1 MRLVPGFINSIYCA
15 SIAQLWWRR
24 MDPLLPL
31 QLPYIGSSCKVLRC
45 SHRLHPRG
53 ASQRQGT
60 TPVSLPPYIVPSVSA
75 GKSLSLRVPHRTTL
89 PPFAALLV
97 AVSEN
102 QLASLLRACAAK
114 VISVRVRWT
123 STVLTTGGEE
133 RSKIPCAR
141 ESLPRPPRCSRITPL
156 HYTPIRRGQWGGPD
170 LQHVVYGPDWS
181 RAAAI
186 PCVV

>member
-1 MRLVPGFINSIYCA
+1 MTVSKTKCTAYYFGDPASVQGCVVGAWKMLGIRRELGMRLVPGFINSIYCA

-133 RSKIPCAR
+133 R
-141 ESLPRPPRCSRITPL
+141 
-156 HYTPIRRGQWGGPD
+156 RG
-170 LQHVVYGPDWS
+170 
-181 RAAAI
+181 
-186 PCVV
+186 

>member
-15 SIAQLWWRR
+15 SSAQLWWRR

-31 QLPYIGSSCKVLRC
+31 QLPYIGSSCKALRC
-45 SHRLHPRG
+45 SHGNGKAL
-53 ASQRQGT
+53 AST

-181 RAAAI
+181 RAAAT